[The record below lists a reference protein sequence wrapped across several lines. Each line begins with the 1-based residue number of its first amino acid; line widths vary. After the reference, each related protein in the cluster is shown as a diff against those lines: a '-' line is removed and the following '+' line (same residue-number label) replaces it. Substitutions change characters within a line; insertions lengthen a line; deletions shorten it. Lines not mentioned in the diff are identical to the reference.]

1 MIYKQYIMTYGN
13 LKKITTIDLE
23 NIEIS
28 NMSYVKFN
36 INLLDNQIEDM
47 LIDDNEIILN
57 GIYDFEKTTQI
68 SLLDNEEY
76 MVDFYIPSLDE
87 IAYISSDCI
96 ERVDED
102 ELRENFEEYF
112 KIKYGEYAELF
123 FNMQVYSSEEI
134 KKLKI
139 NNLLSVSSRKNLFEY
154 AESKVGFSIEEY
166 FNEFTMDIKTHFS
179 MYQILDFFSKYFEEK
194 INSDTVF
201 YQNSKC
207 KKEDVKENLYSILD
221 YTMSYNSSEK
231 TEIFQISDEKNRSNF
246 LNNPEDLKQY
256 FDIYFLKDI
265 KILKQDDKHKSAASV
280 KRSSLLAR
288 IQKKKQLLAE

>member
-28 NMSYVKFN
+28 NMSYIKFN
-36 INLLDNQIEDM
+36 INLLHNQIEDM
-47 LIDDNEIILN
+47 LIDDNEIILS

-68 SLLDNEEY
+68 SLLNNEEY
-76 MVDFYIPSLDE
+76 MVDFYIPSLEE
-87 IAYISSDCI
+87 ISYISSDCI
-96 ERVDED
+96 EQVDED
-102 ELRENFEEYF
+102 ELKENFEEYF

-179 MYQILDFFSKYFEEK
+179 MYQILDFFSKYFEEQ
-194 INSDTVF
+194 INSDTIF

-207 KKEDVKENLYSILD
+207 KKEDVKKYLYTILED
-221 YTMSYNSSEK
+221 IMSNSSE
-231 TEIFQISDEKNRSNF
+231 TSEIFQISHEKNRSKF
-246 LNNPEDLKQY
+246 LNNPEDLKKY

-265 KILKQDDKHKSAASV
+265 KILKQDDKHKSAAYV

>member
-1 MIYKQYIMTYGN
+1 MIYKKYITTYGN

-47 LIDDNEIILN
+47 LVDDNEIILN

-68 SLLDNEEY
+68 SLLDNEY
-76 MVDFYIPSLDE
+76 MVDFYIPSLEE
-87 IAYISSDCI
+87 ISYISSDCI
-96 ERVDED
+96 EQVDED
-102 ELRENFEEYF
+102 ELKENFEEYF
-112 KIKYGEYAELF
+112 KIKYSEYAELF

-207 KKEDVKENLYSILD
+207 KKEDVKKNLYTILD
-221 YTMSYNSSEK
+221 DIMSNSSE
-231 TEIFQISDEKNRSNF
+231 TSEIFQISDEENRSNF
-246 LNNPEDLKQY
+246 LNNPEELKKY

-265 KILKQDDKHKSAASV
+265 KILKQDDNLKCTASE

>member
-28 NMSYVKFN
+28 NMSYIKFN
-36 INLLDNQIEDM
+36 INLLHNQIEDM
-47 LIDDNEIILN
+47 LIDDNEIILS
-57 GIYDFEKTTQI
+57 GIYDFEKTTPI
-68 SLLDNEEY
+68 SLLNNEEY
-76 MVDFYIPSLDE
+76 MVDFYIPSLEE
-87 IAYISSDCI
+87 ISYISSDCI
-96 ERVDED
+96 EQVDED
-102 ELRENFEEYF
+102 ELKENFEEYF

-179 MYQILDFFSKYFEEK
+179 MYQILDFFSKYFEEQ
-194 INSDTVF
+194 INSDTIF

-207 KKEDVKENLYSILD
+207 KKEDVKKYLYTILED
-221 YTMSYNSSEK
+221 IMSNSSE
-231 TEIFQISDEKNRSNF
+231 TSEIFQISHEKNRSKF
-246 LNNPEDLKQY
+246 LNNTEDLKKY

-265 KILKQDDKHKSAASV
+265 KILKQDDKHKSAAYV

-288 IQKKKQLLAE
+288 IQKKKQLLVE

>member
-36 INLLDNQIEDM
+36 INLLDNQVEDM

-68 SLLDNEEY
+68 SLLDEEY

-87 IAYISSDCI
+87 ISYISSDCI

-102 ELRENFEEYF
+102 ELKENFEEYF
-112 KIKYGEYAELF
+112 KIKYGEYGELF

-166 FNEFTMDIKTHFS
+166 FNEFTNDIKTHFS
-179 MYQILDFFSKYFEEK
+179 IYQILDSFSKYYEEK
-194 INSDTVF
+194 IKSDELF
-201 YQNSKC
+201 YQNTKC
-207 KKEDVKENLYSILD
+207 KKEDVKKNLYTILD
-221 YTMSYNSSEK
+221 DIMSNSSE
-231 TEIFQISDEKNRSNF
+231 TSEIFQISDEENRSNF
-246 LNNPEDLKQY
+246 LNNPEELKKY

-265 KILKQDDKHKSAASV
+265 KILKQDDNLKCTASE

>member
-68 SLLDNEEY
+68 SLLDEEY

-112 KIKYGEYAELF
+112 KIKYDKYRELF
-123 FNMQVYSSEEI
+123 LNMHVYSSEEI
-134 KKLKI
+134 KKLMI

-207 KKEDVKENLYSILD
+207 KKEDVKKNLYTILD
-221 YTMSYNSSEK
+221 DIMSNSSE
-231 TEIFQISDEKNRSNF
+231 TSEIFQISDEENRSNF
-246 LNNPEDLKQY
+246 LNNPEELKKY

-265 KILKQDDKHKSAASV
+265 KILKQDDNLKCTASE

>member
-1 MIYKQYIMTYGN
+1 MIYKKYIMTYGN

-47 LIDDNEIILN
+47 LVDDNEIILN

-68 SLLDNEEY
+68 SLLDNEY
-76 MVDFYIPSLDE
+76 MVDFYIPSLEE
-87 IAYISSDCI
+87 ISYISSDCI
-96 ERVDED
+96 EQVDED
-102 ELRENFEEYF
+102 ELKENFEEYF
-112 KIKYGEYAELF
+112 KNKYGEYAELF

-207 KKEDVKENLYSILD
+207 KKEDVKKNLYTILD
-221 YTMSYNSSEK
+221 DIMSNSSE
-231 TEIFQISDEKNRSNF
+231 TSEIFQISDEENRSNF
-246 LNNPEDLKQY
+246 LNNPEELKKY

-265 KILKQDDKHKSAASV
+265 KILKQDDNLKCTASE
-280 KRSSLLAR
+280 KRSSLLDR

>member
-28 NMSYVKFN
+28 NMSYIKFN
-36 INLLDNQIEDM
+36 INLLHNQIEDM
-47 LIDDNEIILN
+47 LIDDNEIILS

-68 SLLDNEEY
+68 SLLNNEEY
-76 MVDFYIPSLDE
+76 MVDFYIPSLEE
-87 IAYISSDCI
+87 ISYISSDCI
-96 ERVDED
+96 EQVDED
-102 ELRENFEEYF
+102 ELKENFEEYF

-179 MYQILDFFSKYFEEK
+179 MYQILDFFSKYFEEQ
-194 INSDTVF
+194 INSDTIF

-207 KKEDVKENLYSILD
+207 KKEDVKKYLYTILED
-221 YTMSYNSSEK
+221 IMSNSSE
-231 TEIFQISDEKNRSNF
+231 TSEIFQISHEENRSKF
-246 LNNPEDLKQY
+246 LNNPEDLKKY

-265 KILKQDDKHKSAASV
+265 KILKQDDKHKSAAYV

>member
-1 MIYKQYIMTYGN
+1 MIYKKYIMTYGN

-47 LIDDNEIILN
+47 LVDDNEIILN

-68 SLLDNEEY
+68 SLLDNEY
-76 MVDFYIPSLDE
+76 MVDFYIPSLEE
-87 IAYISSDCI
+87 ISYISSDCI
-96 ERVDED
+96 EQVDED
-102 ELRENFEEYF
+102 ELKENFEEYF

-207 KKEDVKENLYSILD
+207 KKEDVKKNLYTILD
-221 YTMSYNSSEK
+221 DIMSNSSE
-231 TEIFQISDEKNRSNF
+231 TSEIFQISDEENRSNF
-246 LNNPEDLKQY
+246 LNNPEELKKY

-265 KILKQDDKHKSAASV
+265 KILKQDDKYKSAASV

>member
-1 MIYKQYIMTYGN
+1 MIYKKHIMTYGN

-47 LIDDNEIILN
+47 LVDDNEIILN

-76 MVDFYIPSLDE
+76 MVDFYIPSLEE
-87 IAYISSDCI
+87 ISYISSDCI
-96 ERVDED
+96 EQVDED
-102 ELRENFEEYF
+102 ELKENFEEYF
-112 KIKYGEYAELF
+112 KNKYGEYAELF

-207 KKEDVKENLYSILD
+207 KKEDVKKNLYTILD
-221 YTMSYNSSEK
+221 DIMSNSSE
-231 TEIFQISDEKNRSNF
+231 TSEIFQISDEENRSNF
-246 LNNPEDLKQY
+246 LNNPEELKKY

-265 KILKQDDKHKSAASV
+265 KILKQDDNLKCTASE

>member
-1 MIYKQYIMTYGN
+1 MIYKKYIMTYGN

-47 LIDDNEIILN
+47 LVDDNEIILN

-68 SLLDNEEY
+68 SLLDNEY
-76 MVDFYIPSLDE
+76 MVDFYIPSLEE
-87 IAYISSDCI
+87 ISYISSDCI
-96 ERVDED
+96 EQVDED
-102 ELRENFEEYF
+102 ELKENFEEYF
-112 KIKYGEYAELF
+112 KIKYSEYAELF

-207 KKEDVKENLYSILD
+207 KKEDVKKNLYTILD
-221 YTMSYNSSEK
+221 DIMSNSSE
-231 TEIFQISDEKNRSNF
+231 TSEIFQISDEENRSNF
-246 LNNPEDLKQY
+246 LNNPEELKKY

-265 KILKQDDKHKSAASV
+265 KILKQDDNLKCTASE

>member
-28 NMSYVKFN
+28 NMSYIKFN
-36 INLLDNQIEDM
+36 INLLHNQIEDM
-47 LIDDNEIILN
+47 LIDDNEIILS

-68 SLLDNEEY
+68 SLLNNEEY
-76 MVDFYIPSLDE
+76 MVDFYIPSLEE
-87 IAYISSDCI
+87 ISYISSDCI
-96 ERVDED
+96 EQVDED
-102 ELRENFEEYF
+102 ELKENFEEYF

-179 MYQILDFFSKYFEEK
+179 MYQILDFFSKYFEEQ
-194 INSDTVF
+194 INSDTIF

-207 KKEDVKENLYSILD
+207 KKEDVKKYLYTILED
-221 YTMSYNSSEK
+221 IMSNSSE
-231 TEIFQISDEKNRSNF
+231 TSEIFQISHEENRSKF
-246 LNNPEDLKQY
+246 LNNPEDLKKY

-265 KILKQDDKHKSAASV
+265 KILKQDDKHKSAAYV

-288 IQKKKQLLAE
+288 IQKKKQLLVE